1 MTQEQLL
8 ACLDADSHRL
18 CRDAMPHVP
27 DAPGLAAAEIRRLQ
41 AENENLKGR
50 LGKPG
55 SARTSLDVG
64 GEVLELRSIDT
75 I

>member
-41 AENENLKGR
+41 AE
-50 LGKPG
+50 
-55 SARTSLDVG
+55 LD
-64 GEVLELRSIDT
+64 ELRAPHTSHVT
-75 I
+75 IPERFYVEMKSNNTV